1 MMVENVT
8 VQEEGLGQGLDQ
20 LVSDM
25 RQMLSTGSTVEQV
38 RAEYTDRLVVALQ
51 DDRDRALYVV
61 GLLVEAALREALRH
75 PGR

>member
-25 RQMLSTGSTVEQV
+25 RQMLSTGSTVEQI
-38 RAEYTDRLVVALQ
+38 RAEYTERLVSALQ

-61 GLLVEAALREALRH
+61 DMLVEAALREALRH